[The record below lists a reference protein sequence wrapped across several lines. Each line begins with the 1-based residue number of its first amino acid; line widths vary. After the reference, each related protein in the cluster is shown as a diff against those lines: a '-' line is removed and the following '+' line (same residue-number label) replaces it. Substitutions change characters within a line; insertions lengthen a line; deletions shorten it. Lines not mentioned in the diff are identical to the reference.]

1 MSVAKSR
8 AGRHRTLRFFIIGLG
23 VVSVLG
29 LSAYYARDQIRILAV
44 PVLRPS
50 SRCSSYGTRQLQE
63 RLAAQIGARSK
74 LLGREGGFELWK
86 TPHGSYWI
94 PEGSVSGLTFTLAE
108 QVRDIYQNPEHRVK
122 KGDVVLDCGAAV
134 GVFVRT
140 ALSRGA
146 GKVVAIEPSP
156 RNVEC
161 LRRNFAG
168 EIQTARVIVYPK
180 GVWNREETLKMWVHQ
195 NSVLDSFVMKDR
207 PEGPE
212 TGEVSLPVTT
222 IDRIV
227 EELRLERVDFVK
239 MDVEGAEQ
247 QAIAGGRGVL
257 LRFQPV
263 LAIATENLP
272 GDEDRIPEAV
282 RRENPRY
289 IATRGPCM
297 PKRFGL
303 RPEVVYFRVPQ
314 ARQAAPGSKF

>member
-1 MSVAKSR
+1 MSGAKSPG
-8 AGRHRTLRFFIIGLG
+8 GRRKALRFFIIGLG

-50 SRCSSYGTRQLQE
+50 RACFSYATRQSQE
-63 RLAAQIGARSK
+63 RLAVEIRTRSR
-74 LLGREGGFELWK
+74 LLQRENAFELWE

-108 QVRDIYQNPEHRVK
+108 QVRDIYQNPEHRVN

-168 EIQTARVIVYPK
+168 EIESGRVIVYPK
-180 GVWNREETLKMWVHQ
+180 GVWDREDTLKMWVHQ
-195 NSVLDSFVMKDR
+195 NSVLDTFVMKDR

-212 TGEVSLPVTT
+212 TGELRLPVTT

-227 EELRLERVDFVK
+227 EELGLERVDFVK

-247 QAIAGGRGVL
+247 QAIAGARGVL
-257 LRFQPV
+257 WRFQPL

-297 PKRFGL
+297 PKGFGL

-314 ARQAAPGSKF
+314 ARQAAP